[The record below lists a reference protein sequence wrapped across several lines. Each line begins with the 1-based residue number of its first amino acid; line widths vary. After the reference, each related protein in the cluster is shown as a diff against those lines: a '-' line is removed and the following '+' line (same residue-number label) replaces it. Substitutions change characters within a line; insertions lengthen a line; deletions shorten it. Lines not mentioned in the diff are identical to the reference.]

1 LRGQDDL
8 RVPAFFEFDAFP
20 LYCGAVDEFVDVNG

>member
-1 LRGQDDL
+1 MQDDL
-8 RVPAFFEFDAFP
+8 RVPPLFEFYTFP